1 MITFDKAF
9 GDDVRPAPTFE
20 DLVRFVR
27 ANEPRTYA
35 ADKYPS
41 IIAMLEYMR
50 DEQLKLHDQL
60 TAIGKDLDVRADALK
75 QREDELAIRARA
87 VDMILRGQPQSQKSW
102 WR

>member
-1 MITFDKAF
+1 MTHVDAAF
-9 GDDVRPAPTFE
+9 GDDVRPLPTFD

-27 ANEPRTYA
+27 ANEPRTYV
-35 ADKYPS
+35 ADRYPS

-60 TAIGKDLDVRADALK
+60 QQMGKDLDERSSALTT
-75 QREDELAIRARA
+75 REDELALRARA
-87 VDMILRGQPQSQKSW
+87 VDMILRGHPQPKKSW